1 MVCAQSGQGI
11 AGLIE
16 DSRVSLE
23 RELRFLLK
31 VAPTLESPI
40 GRRRQYRMWDEVAKV
55 AAECRVAPKALTLLA
70 VLSSV
75 VTVNRRANGTP
86 SRRAKGTRLHDG
98 ARLIGHAPLRSGRRR
113 AGGAGPDAREAHSS
127 PI

>member
-1 MVCAQSGQGI
+1 MVGAESVQGI

-23 RELRFLLK
+23 RELRFLPK

-40 GRRRQYRMWDEVAKV
+40 GRRRQYRMWDEVAQV

-86 SRRAKGTRLHDG
+86 YRRAKGTPLPDG
-98 ARLIGHAPLRSGRRR
+98 ARLIGQAPVRYERRR
-113 AGGAGPDAREAHSS
+113 GGGDRPARRKG
-127 PI
+127 

>member
-1 MVCAQSGQGI
+1 MVGAQSVQGI

-75 VTVNRRANGTP
+75 VTVNRRANGQ
-86 SRRAKGTRLHDG
+86 
-98 ARLIGHAPLRSGRRR
+98 IGRSSC
-113 AGGAGPDAREAHSS
+113 RERGWQYVKISVV
-127 PI
+127 